1 MKYLSLQTCMSAI
14 GRLSILFTLLVLA
27 AGCSKNSLSKIQK
40 SKDVEY
46 KLRMAE
52 KFYAGKKYNKAQIL
66 YEELF
71 PLLKNDTRFED
82 LYYKYAYCAYNLRDY
97 MNAENLFKGYIDAF
111 PKSPRV
117 AEADFMRAYCFYRQ
131 SPKVEL
137 DQTNTQRTIGLMQA
151 FINNYPESPK
161 VQEARDI
168 IDKCYEKLELKE
180 FKSAELYYNLGSYR
194 AAAIT
199 FSNLLNHYPESKR
212 GDEYKLMVI
221 KSYYQYAVM
230 SIETKQV
237 ERYEQVIAEYYDFVD
252 RFPDSKYLKE
262 AEKYFNLTSNNLK
275 ALKNEQT
282 VKKS

>member
-180 FKSAELYYNLGSYR
+180 FKSAELYYNLGAYR

-230 SIETKQV
+230 SIETKQM

-262 AEKYFNLTSNNLK
+262 AEKYYNLTSNNLK